1 MMGSDPHVLQTDPN
15 TGTYIIH
22 LIIFFLSSSLISI
35 SFNMLTAIISIVSYL
50 SLLIFLVVNCF
61 QFPEENCTAK
71 HAWAMIGIRAMCQP
85 HPTIEVMMDHIV
97 LKGKKLST
105 VKRLFPSHVT
115 IHQCIGSFIAVDI
128 LHVTS
133 DVEKIDPGSTFF

>member
-1 MMGSDPHVLQTDPN
+1 
-15 TGTYIIH
+15 
-22 LIIFFLSSSLISI
+22 
-35 SFNMLTAIISIVSYL
+35 MLTAIISSVSYL

-115 IHQCIGSFIAVDI
+115 IHQCLGSFIIVNI
-128 LHVTS
+128 LYIMS
-133 DVEKIDPGSTFF
+133 D

>member
-1 MMGSDPHVLQTDPN
+1 
-15 TGTYIIH
+15 
-22 LIIFFLSSSLISI
+22 
-35 SFNMLTAIISIVSYL
+35 MLTAIISSVSYL

-115 IHQCIGSFIAVDI
+115 IHQCLGSFIIVRFVP
-128 LHVTS
+128 LV
-133 DVEKIDPGSTFF
+133 IDHNPGYKS